1 MKQEDLNPSERP
13 AAVAADATAGRP
25 GAERASKDDPESLRR
40 EIEETR
46 EDLGDTVEALSQKAD
61 VKAQVS
67 AKVDER
73 KAALKQKVGGVRE
86 RASGATPDD
95 AKRAAAQIA
104 HKTEERP
111 FPAVGV
117 ALGIGLLLGWLF
129 GRR

>member
-1 MKQEDLNPSERP
+1 MKEDLNPSERP
-13 AAVAADATAGRP
+13 AAVAAGASAGP
-25 GAERASKDDPESLRR
+25 AGAERASKDDPEALRR

-46 EDLGDTVEALSQKAD
+46 EELGDTVEALSQKAD

-73 KAALKQKVGGVRE
+73 KAALKKKVTDARE
-86 RASGATPDD
+86 RASVATPDD

-104 HKTEERP
+104 RTTEERP

-117 ALGIGLLLGWLF
+117 ALALGLFLGWVL
-129 GRR
+129 RRR